1 MSMQLN
7 TAKEKAKNSGRAIK
21 GLPKKFKAMSKKKK
35 IIISSVAVVLI
46 AAIAAQAFLRSGGP
60 TDAISTA
67 RVERGDVSV
76 IISGTGTVAP
86 IDQYEITSLVKGE
99 ILSDTFE
106 EGDMVQKGDLLYQI
120 DSSDLEN
127 NLKKAQLNLQ
137 KSQVSY
143 NETMDELSKLKVTSK
158 YAGTI
163 TETYVK
169 VGDSVNNGTKIADLV
184 DMDTLVLSIP
194 FNEADAATIS
204 TGSQANITL
213 TNSFYTLTGTV
224 RRVSSG
230 TLISSE
236 GATVR
241 TVEIET
247 TNPGAVAKGDSA
259 TATIGNIACNGPGT
273 FDYNLETSI
282 VAEASGKVTTLNY
295 AKGDKVHAGNV
306 VAVLE
311 SSTSDA
317 TRQNSALS
325 LKDSQLSIESYNK
338 QLEDY
343 QITSPIS
350 GTVLKKT
357 SKAGDTLDNSNSSVV
372 MAVIADMST
381 IVFDMSVD
389 ELDVSK
395 IEVGQTVS
403 ITADAIDDRTYTGYV
418 DNVSVVGTTSN
429 GVTTYP
435 VRIVIENPDDL
446 VPGMNVSAEIVVESR
461 TDVLRIPLTA
471 VQRGNMVYVK
481 DDSKTAS
488 DAKAPEIAD
497 GEKNAPKGD
506 RPEMPEGETPDMPEG
521 EAPDMNQGEMPER
534 PEGEEMPDMP
544 KDAAKGVKM
553 GNVPDGFRAV
563 RVETGINDSD
573 YIEIISGLSEG
584 EEVYVPAA
592 TGSSS
597 TQGMMGMGMGGMG
610 GGMPG
615 GGGGMPGGGG
625 GMPGGGGGMPG
636 GR

>member
-7 TAKEKAKNSGRAIK
+7 TAKEKVKSGGHAIK
-21 GLPKKFKAMSKKKK
+21 ELPQKFKNMSKKKK
-35 IIISSVAVVLI
+35 IIF
-46 AAIAAQAFLRSGGP
+46 AAIALVVISAIVLQVFFRSADP
-60 TDAISTA
+60 AATINTA

-169 VGDSVNNGTKIADLV
+169 VGDSINNGTKIADLV
-184 DMDTLVLSIP
+184 DMDTLILSIP
-194 FNEADAATIS
+194 FNETDAASIS
-204 TGSQANITL
+204 VGSQANITL
-213 TNSFYTLTGTV
+213 TNSFYTMTGTV

-259 TATIGNIACNGPGT
+259 TATIGSVACNGPGT
-273 FDYNLETSI
+273 FDYNLETTI
-282 VAEASGKVTTLNY
+282 VAEASGKVTSLAY
-295 AKGDKVHAGNV
+295 AKGDKIQAGSV

-350 GTVLKKT
+350 GTVLQKT

-403 ITADAIDDRTYTGYV
+403 ITADAIDNRTYTGHV
-418 DNVSVVGTTSN
+418 DNVSVVGTTQN

-435 VRIVIENPDDL
+435 VRIVIDNPDDL

-481 DDSKTAS
+481 DDGKTKTDDKMPAAENDTRPARPS
-488 DAKAPEIAD
+488 DDMPQGDMPQGDMPQNADAPRDGEGAPE
-497 GEKNAPKGD
+497 
-506 RPEMPEGETPDMPEG
+506 
-521 EAPDMNQGEMPER
+521 
-534 PEGEEMPDMP
+534 MP
-544 KDAAKGVKM
+544 KDAAKKGNKM
-553 GNVPDGFRAV
+553 GDVPEGFRAV

-584 EEVYVPAA
+584 EEVYVPAS
-592 TGSSS
+592 TGNSSS
-597 TQGMMGMGMGGMG
+597 NDMMGMMGGMPG

-625 GMPGGGGGMPG
+625 GMPGGSGGRPGGG
-636 GR
+636 R